1 MALELDNR
9 KQKIL
14 KAIIEEY
21 TRTGEPVG
29 SKRIAALLD
38 ITASPATIRNDMAA
52 LFEMGLL
59 EQPHTSAGRVPSHMG
74 YRYYIDH
81 LMQPSPISPME
92 MAAIEA
98 MFNVRDPDPDKLL
111 SDAAQALADYTHC
124 ATHFFDQHTAGGIR
138 QTNSTDSGS
147 RANGHHH
154 GGCLERFG
162 QEPSVQ
168 G

>member
-59 EQPHTSAGRVPSHMG
+59 EQPPHLGRKGSIPYGLSVLHRS
-74 YRYYIDH
+74 
-81 LMQPSPISPME
+81 
-92 MAAIEA
+92 
-98 MFNVRDPDPDKLL
+98 
-111 SDAAQALADYTHC
+111 SDAAKSD
-124 ATHFFDQHTAGGIR
+124 FPDGNGG
-138 QTNSTDSGS
+138 D
-147 RANGHHH
+147 
-154 GGCLERFG
+154 
-162 QEPSVQ
+162 
-168 G
+168 

>member
-74 YRYYIDH
+74 YRYYI
-81 LMQPSPISPME
+81 I
-92 MAAIEA
+92 I
-98 MFNVRDPDPDKLL
+98 
-111 SDAAQALADYTHC
+111 
-124 ATHFFDQHTAGGIR
+124 
-138 QTNSTDSGS
+138 
-147 RANGHHH
+147 
-154 GGCLERFG
+154 
-162 QEPSVQ
+162 
-168 G
+168 